1 MSLFC
6 HFFDCFDE
14 NVLTDRI
21 SKSVN
26 LRIFMIS
33 CHEPSFPPR
42 KLKFSTIVKAETKPT
57 GTKIDFARCQLSRG
71 GRLEFAVFARRRRK
85 ILSFLIAENA
95 ISKGK
100 SMKN

>member
-6 HFFDCFDE
+6 HFFDRFDE

-57 GTKIDFARCQLSRG
+57 GTKINVFKCQLVRG
-71 GRLEFAVFARRRRK
+71 GRLEFAV
-85 ILSFLIAENA
+85 
-95 ISKGK
+95 
-100 SMKN
+100 